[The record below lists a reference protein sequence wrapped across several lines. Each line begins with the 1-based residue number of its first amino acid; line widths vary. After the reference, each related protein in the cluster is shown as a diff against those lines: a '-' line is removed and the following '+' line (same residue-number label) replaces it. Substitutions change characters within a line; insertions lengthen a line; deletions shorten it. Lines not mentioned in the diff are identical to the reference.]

1 MTFQIQL
8 DNSDVAFECKAGQT
22 ILDAALQAGISVPY
36 SCRKGV
42 CGNCAG
48 QVTRGEVQPHGT
60 LPLRNDTCSPAQVL
74 YCGCEPAT
82 DLRILPVSWQKM
94 EDGAPKTYKVKVYR
108 NERAAPDVSIL
119 QLRLPAGKKVKFRAG
134 QYLLIRMEDGSTRSY
149 SMANPPHESDSL
161 TLHIRH
167 VPGGLF
173 SSKVANLS
181 SGDCLEVELP
191 YGHVELQ
198 EEDTR
203 PLLFIAGGT
212 GFAPVKSLLD
222 SMAKKKVQRPITLL
236 WGAREQ
242 SGLYMQAAVDKWKKA
257 WPDFSYIPALDQVG
271 PNPEGNCF
279 AGRPDE
285 AMANRFSS
293 LQNHVVYVCGAPAM
307 VEAIRTKALQLGARP
322 ADIHA
327 DAFVT
332 GPTNPQ

>member
-48 QVTRGEVQPHGT
+48 QVTQGEVQPHGT
-60 LPLRNDTCSPAQVL
+60 LPVRNDTCSPSQVL

-108 NERAAPDVSIL
+108 NELAAPDVSIL

-181 SGDCLEVELP
+181 SGDFLEVELP
-191 YGHVELQ
+191 YGHVELKD
-198 EEDTR
+198 EDTR
-203 PLLFIAGGT
+203 PLLFVAGGT

-222 SMAKKKVQRPITLL
+222 SLAKKKVQRPITLI
-236 WGAREQ
+236 WGARED
-242 SGLYMQAAVDKWKKA
+242 SGLYMPAAVDKWRKT
-257 WPDFSYIPALDQVG
+257 WPDFRYIPAVNEVA
-271 PNPEGNCF
+271 PNQANNYF
-279 AGRPDE
+279 VGRPDE
-285 AMANRFSS
+285 AMANNFSD
-293 LQNHVVYVCGAPAM
+293 LKGHVVYVCGAPAM
-307 VEAIRTKALQLGARP
+307 VEAIRAAALQHGA
-322 ADIHA
+322 ASSDIHA
-327 DAFVT
+327 DAFVI
-332 GPTNPQ
+332 GPSKPV